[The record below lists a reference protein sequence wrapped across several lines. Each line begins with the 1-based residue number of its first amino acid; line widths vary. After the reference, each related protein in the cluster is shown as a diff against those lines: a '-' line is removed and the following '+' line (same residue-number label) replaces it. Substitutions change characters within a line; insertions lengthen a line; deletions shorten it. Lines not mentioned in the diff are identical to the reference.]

1 LGNTEVTF
9 DGIAAPLIYAASG
22 QLNAIVPYSIA
33 GRATT
38 AVVVTR
44 SGLAS
49 TSLTLNVAD
58 TSPAIFSLSQG
69 GSGQGAILNQN
80 ESVNG
85 ASNPAAPGSVISIY
99 ATGAGMLQPSGVTG
113 SVTTSTAPFPM
124 PMGTVS
130 VTIGGLTAQIEYA
143 GEAPGLVSGVLQVN
157 AVIPAGIA
165 PGSQPSVILT
175 VGSASSAQQTI
186 TVAVQ

>member
-1 LGNTEVTF
+1 
-9 DGIAAPLIYAASG
+9 
-22 QLNAIVPYSIA
+22 
-33 GRATT
+33 
-38 AVVVTR
+38 
-44 SGLAS
+44 
-49 TSLTLNVAD
+49 
-58 TSPAIFSLSQG
+58 
-69 GSGQGAILNQN
+69 
-80 ESVNG
+80 
-85 ASNPAAPGSVISIY
+85 
-99 ATGAGMLQPSGVTG
+99 
-113 SVTTSTAPFPM
+113 
-124 PMGTVS
+124 MGTVS